1 MRYMLDT
8 NICIYLMKRQPP
20 RVLARFAAL
29 GHGDVVMSALTLG
42 ELRFGAAVSACRA
55 QDEAALDS
63 LLEDVPSLP
72 FGDAAAS
79 SYAALRAAVP
89 DRRRDAIDR
98 LIAAQAISLDL
109 TLVTNDETGFAGYPG
124 LRLENWTA
132 ER

>member
-20 RVLARFAAL
+20 RVLARFAML
-29 GHGDVVMSALTLG
+29 DHGDVVMSALTLG
-42 ELRFGAAVSACRA
+42 ELRFGAAVSPHRA
-55 QDEAALDS
+55 QDEAALDG
-63 LLEDVPSLP
+63 LLEDVPWLP

-98 LIAAQAISLDL
+98 LIAAHAVSLDL
-109 TLVTNDETGFAGYPG
+109 TLVTNDETSFAGYPG
-124 LRLENWTA
+124 LRLENWAA
-132 ER
+132 EG

>member
-1 MRYMLDT
+1 
-8 NICIYLMKRQPP
+8 
-20 RVLARFAAL
+20 
-29 GHGDVVMSALTLG
+29 MSALTLG
-42 ELRFGAAVSACRA
+42 ELRFGVAVSACRA
-55 QDEAALDS
+55 QDEAALDG

-79 SYAALRAAVP
+79 SYAVLRAAVP